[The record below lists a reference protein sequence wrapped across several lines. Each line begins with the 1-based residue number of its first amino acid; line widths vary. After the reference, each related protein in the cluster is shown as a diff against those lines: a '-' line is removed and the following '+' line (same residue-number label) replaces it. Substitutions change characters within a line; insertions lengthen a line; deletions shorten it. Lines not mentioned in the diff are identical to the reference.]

1 MSMEELF
8 LQSLELQNNL
18 LGASRLAHWNIEGSD
33 FYQYHLLFERV
44 YGMVEEKVDGLAE
57 QGRGL
62 GIEIKAKIFNSVPE
76 IDWSTSK
83 DLCESLLDLN
93 TSFKESLERLH
104 EEAEESKLYGL
115 INVIEDILS
124 DCNIISYLLTSV
136 INDI

>member
-1 MSMEELF
+1 
-8 LQSLELQNNL
+8 
-18 LGASRLAHWNIEGSD
+18 
-33 FYQYHLLFERV
+33 
-44 YGMVEEKVDGLAE
+44 MVEEKVDGLAE